1 MNRKAVAVLIFVL
14 WAAGVGWMLTRNLG
28 GDQSRRLTEA
38 AVRVQPS
45 TYYYA
50 LFFRGQKIG
59 AAYSAI
65 DTLVSAFVSEEYF
78 TGRFPLA
85 DSLVPVSARLRTR
98 LSRGFRLTDI
108 SLDLERAG
116 LKSKMSAF
124 VQSDTTLIVTERR
137 SADSAVSHVFGLH
150 GALLPP
156 GLLGVALILG
166 EAPKAG
172 RRERFFVFNP
182 VEGKPE
188 QREIEVSADSLFTV
202 ADSAAR
208 APGGEWRIAHADTV
222 RGWRLNGETSGLT
235 VWVDAEGR
243 AVEAVSAG
251 GLLLRRTAYELAFD
265 RQRGR
270 GK

>member
-1 MNRKAVAVLIFVL
+1 MIVVF
-14 WAAGVGWMLTRNLG
+14 WAAGVGWMLSRNLG

-50 LFFRGQKIG
+50 LFYRGEKIG

-65 DTLVSAFVSEEYF
+65 DTLVSAFVSEEYY
-78 TGRFPLA
+78 TGRFPIA
-85 DSLVPVSARLRTR
+85 DSLEQVSARLRSR

-116 LKSKMSAF
+116 VKSKMSAF
-124 VQSDTTLIVTERR
+124 LQSDTTLIVTDRR
-137 SADSAVSHVFGLH
+137 SADSALSHVFALH

-156 GLLGVALILG
+156 GLVGVALILG
-166 EAPKAG
+166 EPPKAG

-182 VEGKPE
+182 VEAKPE
-188 QREIEVSADSLFTV
+188 QREIGLRADSLFVV
-202 ADSAAR
+202 ADSAERGTAE
-208 APGGEWRIAHADTV
+208 EWRVAHSDTV
-222 RGWRLNGETSGLT
+222 RGWRLDGNVSGLT
-235 VWVDAEGR
+235 VWVDTEGR
-243 AVEAVSAG
+243 VVEAGTAS

-265 RQRGR
+265 GPRARTR
-270 GK
+270 